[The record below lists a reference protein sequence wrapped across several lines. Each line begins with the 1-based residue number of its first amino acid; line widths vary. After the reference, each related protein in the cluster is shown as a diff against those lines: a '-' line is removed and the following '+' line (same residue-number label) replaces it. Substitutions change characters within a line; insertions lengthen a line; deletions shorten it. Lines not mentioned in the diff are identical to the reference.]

1 VFNAKSNGKRNTLKL
16 SIITVCLNSAETIG
30 HTLESV
36 AAQTHREVEHIIV
49 DGVST
54 DGTLDVVRKHSSS
67 MLQVISEPDR
77 GLYDAM
83 NKGLTA
89 ASGDIIGYLNS
100 DDVYASHDVLQK
112 VATALAEPDI
122 DACYGDLV
130 YVQPDDMSQV
140 VRYWRSCAYSPGLV
154 ERGWMPAHPTFFVRR
169 SILQKIGGFDIR
181 YRYQSDYELMVRLFL
196 KERIS
201 AVHIPEVLVRMRTG
215 GHTNRSIR
223 NIVKGNIEAYRAC
236 RENGIKVSPFFI
248 LQKMMSRLP
257 QFILRPP
264 QQDSSPRGR

>member
-1 VFNAKSNGKRNTLKL
+1 MDI
-16 SIITVCLNSAETIG
+16 SIITVCLNSATTIG
-30 HTLESV
+30 DALESV
-36 AAQTHREVEHIIV
+36 ARQTFRQVEHIVV

-54 DGTLDVVRKHSSS
+54 DGTQDIVSGFTPKVGRL
-67 MLQVISEPDR
+67 ISEPDR

-100 DDVYASHDVLQK
+100 DDVYADDDVLQK
-112 VATALAEPDI
+112 VARAFADGSI

-130 YVQPDDMSQV
+130 YVRQDDMSRV
-140 VRYWRSCAYSPGLV
+140 VRYWCSRPYAPGLV

-169 SILQKIGGFDIR
+169 SILQKVGGFDIR
-181 YRYQSDYELMVRLFL
+181 YHYQSDYELMVRLFL
-196 KERIS
+196 KEHIS

-215 GHTNRSIR
+215 GHTNRSIQ
-223 NIVKGNIEAYRAC
+223 NIVKGNLEAYRAC

-248 LQKMMSRLP
+248 LQKMVSRLP
-257 QFILRPP
+257 QFFLRPP
-264 QQDSSPRGR
+264 QQDSSPGGQ